1 MLHSS
6 KSWAERP
13 CRAVA
18 ATDSTQS
25 GEKWDYTILHLKT
38 VLGLGDCASYTS
50 AHRPLARFSGMSEMK
65 LAATIPVR
73 ADARAAMLCLL
84 LVSACGTQGVRL
96 SDTDRASLDN
106 QPATQVLHYAT
117 PLPRI
122 KAGNK
127 SPAPAD
133 VRRHAA
139 ADPAALIAQGFS
151 RLLGKK
157 KRFKNLR
164 VESQPLPLPVPNETT
179 RYREKYRRGLVLELW
194 VEEWSFSPL
203 PADTKTYW
211 MTLNARSRLARVED
225 GRVLWSSGRCSLGGN
240 NASNRELRLAG
251 AELTGGTKLRK
262 LLVMARDECVRQLM
276 RDFDARGSDGRK

>member
-127 SPAPAD
+127 SRGAD
-133 VRRHAA
+133 RPGFQ
-139 ADPAALIAQGFS
+139 PAARQKEKVQKSARRIA
-151 RLLGKK
+151 
-157 KRFKNLR
+157 
-164 VESQPLPLPVPNETT
+164 
-179 RYREKYRRGLVLELW
+179 
-194 VEEWSFSPL
+194 
-203 PADTKTYW
+203 A
-211 MTLNARSRLARVED
+211 
-225 GRVLWSSGRCSLGGN
+225 SS
-240 NASNRELRLAG
+240 AAG
-251 AELTGGTKLRK
+251 AE
-262 LLVMARDECVRQLM
+262 
-276 RDFDARGSDGRK
+276 